1 MRQYIV
7 LNWFIS
13 INIFEKTAALRDAT
27 KAQREAMKD
36 INMDELEDLR
46 DELDEM
52 VYESNEINDMLNRDY
67 TVDVDE
73 SELDDQ
79 LKELDNEFFL
89 EMMKN
94 QNKPAEK
101 QTNTNKPDL
110 TMLASKAQN
119 LS

>member
-1 MRQYIV
+1 MFLV
-7 LNWFIS
+7 EANF
-13 INIFEKTAALRDAT
+13 FKKTSALRDAT
-27 KAQREAMKD
+27 KAQKEAMKD
-36 INMDELEDLR
+36 INLDELEDLR

-89 EMMKN
+89 EMMRN

-101 QTNTNKPDL
+101 EANSNKPDL
-110 TMLASKAQN
+110 SMLASKAQN